1 MADLDFGMAM
11 VVARIA
17 SSKAGKERQSRE
29 MGERRPPLHDTR
41 KGSDPGKPS
50 LPGVK
55 MVAVNGELFLL
66 PTAGVPR
73 RARETGWTPERG
85 EGKVIRLG
93 AGEGTRPPVR
103 RGTRNPG

>member
-11 VVARIA
+11 VAARIA
-17 SSKAGKERQSRE
+17 SSEAGKERQSRE
-29 MGERRPPLHDTR
+29 LGERRPPLHDAR

-55 MVAVNGELFLL
+55 MEAVNGQLFLL
-66 PTAGVPR
+66 PAAGVPR
-73 RARETGWTPERG
+73 RTRETGWTPERR

-93 AGEGTRPPVR
+93 TGEGARTPVR
-103 RGTRNPG
+103 RGQQGPG